1 MWQFFDMTSLPNLFE
16 VALFL
21 LPSLVTG
28 QGFMSISSLVLE
40 LWQFSF
46 NKRLTRNPEIGNI
59 STWVLPNLGR
69 VRDTKFGVN
78 VSNKMLLKAAK
89 CQCYS
94 FYRFWVIKEK
104 STGGLNLPI
113 PPPLI
118 PSPRLGFINFT
129 QRKRKTYDS
138 KDLSVPS
145 LVSIIVYVYYLGKK
159 FYYIYLNAK
168 YSRRWC
174 CFMQYLSTKKYVNS
188 FLKYAKNEKTC
199 EQFFNTFNR
208 WYENKEKTQICCT

>member
-1 MWQFFDMTSLPNLFE
+1 MTSLPNLFE